1 MRTVLTLIAFFIAVV
16 TMAQSDGK
24 IEMKKNFWGVK
35 FYQDGIDLGTPKN
48 VLLTMRKNEPAA
60 NEFGSAISNYNA
72 TIFFSAVGGFMIGWP
87 IGQSISKKDPQWG
100 LAAGGAVLVAIGY
113 SFERTFTRRAKKAI
127 DMYNNS
133 STTSYAPRLK
143 VNINCVG
150 VNLVYKF

>member
-87 IGQSISKKDPQWG
+87 IGIYCKKRHAMG
-100 LAAGGAVLVAIGY
+100 FG
-113 SFERTFTRRAKKAI
+113 SRRRSVGC
-127 DMYNNS
+127 N
-133 STTSYAPRLK
+133 RL
-143 VNINCVG
+143 
-150 VNLVYKF
+150 FF